1 MSAAVGAQLNRS
13 TRNFTSKVT
22 DTDTAASTL
31 FFALA
36 LRAHPYSNPAKVQ
49 RPLQFISKTRSLN
62 VLKQT
67 QGKVER
73 GEGRKGEENQ
83 KRAAVRGEKKVTC
96 IKETAKIH
104 MNTVK
109 PLREGL

>member
-31 FFALA
+31 FFCSSAQ
-36 LRAHPYSNPAKVQ
+36 SSSMFKSTVQ